1 MVRRFI
7 TLAACLLA
15 CSACTSED
23 RSDVVTEPR
32 IVPSF
37 SDINAGGGLDL
48 DIKIGTPQSLTVE
61 CNKDSMGDVNTVV
74 NQDELTISV
83 EDNAKPTHLVV
94 HIVVPA
100 INSLDVAGA
109 TNTNLEGVASKTFSL
124 TTAGSSKVLAQGE
137 ADDVQMEL
145 SGSSDVQAGDLK
157 SKNCSLT
164 ISGSGQADVYASKSV
179 SATISG
185 SGSVKIHGKPAKV
198 DKHISGSGSVET
210 L

>member
-1 MVRRFI
+1 MVRRLFVF
-7 TLAACLLA
+7 AACVLA

-32 IVPSF
+32 SVPSF
-37 SDINAGGGLDL
+37 SNITAGGGLDL
-48 DIKIGTPQSLTVE
+48 DIKIGSPQSLTVE

-94 HIVVPA
+94 HVVVSA
-100 INSLDVAGA
+100 LDSLDVAGA
-109 TNTNLEGVASKTFSL
+109 TNTNVEGIASKSFSL

-137 ADDVQMEL
+137 ADDLQMEL
-145 SGSSDVQAGDLK
+145 SGSGL
-157 SKNCSLT
+157 
-164 ISGSGQADVYASKSV
+164 ADVYASQSV
-179 SATISG
+179 NATISG
-185 SGSVKIHGKPAKV
+185 SGTVKIHGKPPKV
-198 DKHISGSGSVET
+198 NQHISGSGTVET